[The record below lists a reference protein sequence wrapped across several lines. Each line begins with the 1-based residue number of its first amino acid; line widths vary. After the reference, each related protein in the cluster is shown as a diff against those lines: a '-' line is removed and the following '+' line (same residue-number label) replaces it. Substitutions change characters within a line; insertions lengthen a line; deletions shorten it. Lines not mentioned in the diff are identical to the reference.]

1 MAGAPAHLAV
11 LPLDAIKFARSGRRI
26 PPLLADLVRA
36 LRAEAPSSTDALRRR
51 ILDRPPA
58 ERPAVLESHLQE
70 QLAAVLKLPLSRI
83 ELHRPLGSLGLE
95 SLTALELRKRLEAS
109 LGLRLSAT
117 LVWSYPTVAA
127 LAQHLT
133 GRLSADA
140 EPGSPTAPR
149 SATPAGAAP
158 GFAAVAELSEEEALR
173 ELLAGRGKRA

>member
-1 MAGAPAHLAV
+1 
-11 LPLDAIKFARSGRRI
+11 
-26 PPLLADLVRA
+26 
-36 LRAEAPSSTDALRRR
+36 
-51 ILDRPPA
+51 
-58 ERPAVLESHLQE
+58 
-70 QLAAVLKLPLSRI
+70 
-83 ELHRPLGSLGLE
+83 
-95 SLTALELRKRLEAS
+95 LTALELRKRLEAS

-117 LVWSYPTVAA
+117 LVWSYPTVVA